1 MFDTNKVASNIKN
14 ARTKKNMTQ
23 MALADEMGVSYQA
36 VSNWERG
43 NSMPDIS
50 KLPELCKILDIRFE
64 DLVGEKNIDTEITE
78 RLMQD
83 DNAEVTLEEMAR
95 VGQLVNPDKIEEK
108 VNETLKKKGKIPF
121 SVLVSLA
128 PFMDKETLGKMAEE
142 VADINFGKLCAIAP
156 FLSKETLDHIV
167 TKTIQNGTLKG
178 NIIVGIAPF
187 LSKETIQKV
196 AGHLVKNGQT
206 GELVSLAP
214 FMGKEMFQG
223 QWSGV
228 SFEFGDDA
236 DGGESDEVDLDEMDE
251 DEVAELVFK
260 ALESGEATDIYL
272 DYMDEDDVAELA
284 SKALEAGKSIECYL
298 DYMDEDAVKSLLL
311 QSTKR

>member
-14 ARTKKNMTQ
+14 ARTRKNMTQ

-83 DNAEVTLEEMAR
+83 DDAEVTLEEMAR

-108 VNETLKKKGKIPF
+108 VNETLEKKGKIPF

-142 VADINFGKLCAIAP
+142 VADVNFRKLCAIAP
-156 FLSKETLDHIV
+156 FLSKET
-167 TKTIQNGTLKG
+167 
-178 NIIVGIAPF
+178 
-187 LSKETIQKV
+187 IQKV
-196 AGHLVKNGQT
+196 VEHLVKKGQT

-228 SFEFGDDA
+228 SFDSGDDA
-236 DGGESDEVDLDEMDE
+236 DDGESDEVDLDEMDE
-251 DEVAELVFK
+251 DEVAELAFK

>member
-14 ARTKKNMTQ
+14 ARTRKNMTQ

-108 VNETLKKKGKIPF
+108 VNETLEKKGKIPF

-167 TKTIQNGTLKG
+167 TKTIQNGTLKAN
-178 NIIVGIAPF
+178 NIVSIAPF

-196 AGHLVKNGQT
+196 VEHLVKKGQT

-214 FMGKEMFQG
+214 FMGKEMFHG

-228 SFEFGDDA
+228 SFDFGDDA
-236 DGGESDEVDLDEMDE
+236 DDGESDEVDLDEMDE
-251 DEVAELVFK
+251 DEVAELAFK